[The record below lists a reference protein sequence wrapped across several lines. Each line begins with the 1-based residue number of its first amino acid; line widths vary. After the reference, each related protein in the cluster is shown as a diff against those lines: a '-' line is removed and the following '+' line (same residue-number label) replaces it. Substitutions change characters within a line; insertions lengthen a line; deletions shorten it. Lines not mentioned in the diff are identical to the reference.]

1 MIKTAILS
9 GILLGAAHG
18 AFVSAQAGP
27 YANIESNSA
36 IYGDDFQGSVLEVHA
51 GYEGELGESTGYYVQ
66 AGPAFTFAD
75 GEEAS
80 TDFSGKVG
88 VVTELTD
95 KVEVYGEYSFIT
107 GDELSSG
114 VKAGA
119 TYRF

>member
-1 MIKTAILS
+1 MIKTAIS
-9 GILLGAAHG
+9 AGILLGIAHG

-27 YANIESNSA
+27 YANVESNSS

-66 AGPAFTFAD
+66 AGPAFTFND

-88 VVTELTD
+88 AVTELTE

>member
-1 MIKTAILS
+1 MPMWNRTLLFTVMTSRVLS
-9 GILLGAAHG
+9 LKSTLVTK
-18 AFVSAQAGP
+18 VSLVSPLATM
-27 YANIESNSA
+27 SK
-36 IYGDDFQGSVLEVHA
+36 LVHA
-51 GYEGELGESTGYYVQ
+51 LPSN
-66 AGPAFTFAD
+66 D

-88 VVTELTD
+88 AVTELTE